1 MESKSTRMAAI
12 MKDISKT
19 MLSTIMEFTNGPMGT
34 STRENS
40 RIAIVMVKG
49 NLSDLMEL
57 TTKANGLMMY
67 EKEKESKNIAGASF
81 RDNLR
86 MANPKE
92 KSLLL
97 TTVEINTLVTIKMAN
112 KTVKE
117 PKYTQTETNIRVNGR
132 MDKGM
137 DMENS
142 IGKMVMFTK
151 ENMKMTK
158 GTAVEFI
165 FIKAVRWIR

>member
-1 MESKSTRMAAI
+1 MESKSTKMAAI
-12 MKDISKT
+12 TKDGSQT
-19 MLSTIMEFTNGPMGT
+19 MFSAIKEFTNGPMAT
-34 STRENS
+34 STKDNS
-40 RIAIVMVKG
+40 RMAIVMVQG
-49 NLSDLMEL
+49 NLSDLTEL

-86 MANPKE
+86 MGNPKE

-97 TTVEINTLVTIKMAN
+97 TTVEINTLVTSKMAN

-117 PKYTQTETNIRVNGR
+117 RQYTQTETNIRVNGR
-132 MDKGM
+132 MGKGT
-137 DMENS
+137 DMENY

-165 FIKAVRWIR
+165 FIKAVRWRR